1 MPAAGGLCRHKG
13 GPNPLGRRGTWRRV
27 PLMGRLATARRES
40 GLAAEPAAL
49 SLRLRTLEQLGSDR
63 SAKQRGNSL
72 LCLFASDNNV
82 LIYRHSSNG
91 KYEEVL
97 MSRSQ
102 ICWDQAEKI
111 RWNVI

>member
-1 MPAAGGLCRHKG
+1 M
-13 GPNPLGRRGTWRRV
+13 
-27 PLMGRLATARRES
+27 PLMARLVTARRES
-40 GLAAEPAAL
+40 RGAGADRLAAEPAAL
-49 SLRLRTLEQLGSDR
+49 GLRLRTLKRLGSDR
-63 SAKQRGNSL
+63 FAKRGNSL

-102 ICWDQAEKI
+102 ICWDQAKKKKKKFTGM
-111 RWNVI
+111 